1 MVSVDKNYSIVE
13 ILRMVPSSL
22 PFLIKKGL
30 CGLGCIET
38 DTDTLELVAK
48 RKGFSD
54 AEIES
59 IISEIN
65 RLSRNGG

>member
-1 MVSVDKNYSIVE
+1 YLIVE

-38 DTDTLELVAK
+38 DTDSLEAVAK

-54 AEIES
+54 EEIDS
-59 IISEIN
+59 IVKEIN

>member
-1 MVSVDKNYSIVE
+1 MVRVNKNYLIVE

-22 PFLIKKGL
+22 PFLIRKGL

-38 DTDTLELVAK
+38 DTDSLEAVAK

-54 AEIES
+54 EEIDS
-59 IISEIN
+59 IIMEIN
-65 RLSRNGG
+65 RLGRNGG